1 MPSLPSSIKGSIG
14 GTGPGQMNIHQRA
27 SKPGGIHPGMPLNI
41 AANDITFAQGVG
53 GYN

>member
-1 MPSLPSSIKGSIG
+1 
-14 GTGPGQMNIHQRA
+14 MNYNQNNR
-27 SKPGGIHPGMPLNI
+27 SKPIHPGMPLNI

>member
-1 MPSLPSSIKGSIG
+1 
-14 GTGPGQMNIHQRA
+14 MNIHPNSR